1 MSGTRVA
8 WIGLGNI
15 GRGMSTNIAQKGP
28 QSSLI
33 LFNRTTTRAT
43 AHAETLSGRAT
54 VATSLSEAVQNAD
67 VIFTCVGDDPAIDAI
82 TNTILADKTIDLSTK
97 TFVDCSTVH
106 PDTSRRTEAAYA
118 ARGASFVACPV
129 FGAPNMA
136 DAGQL
141 IVVPA
146 GKQTAIAKAKPFFEG
161 VTAKS
166 TIDLSDGT
174 GDDIDV
180 GKASTLKVLGNT
192 FILNTVGVLAET
204 VVAAES
210 TGLGVGP
217 LKQWLDLFAPGP
229 FAKYADRMI
238 SGDYYQRDEPLFA
251 VDLARKDLRHASN
264 LAKEGG
270 QRMRNVEITDSFLQ
284 DVKTEK
290 GEKGDIAG
298 VYGAA
303 RKAAGMKFENQENK

>member
-15 GRGMSTNIAQKGP
+15 GRGLSANIARKGP

-33 LFNRTTTRAT
+33 LYNRTKARAT
-43 AHAETLSGRAT
+43 TLAAT
-54 VATSLSEAVQNAD
+54 LDGKASVANTIPEAVQNAD
-67 VIFTCVGDDPAIDAI
+67 VIFICVGDDPALEDVIAG
-82 TNTILADKTIDLSTK
+82 TLSENIDLSSK

-106 PDTSRRTEAAYA
+106 PDTSRKAEAAYI

-136 DAGQL
+136 DAGQM
-141 IVVPA
+141 IVLPA
-146 GKQTAIAKAKPFFEG
+146 GKQASIAKVKPFLEGIIAKAI
-161 VTAKS
+161 
-166 TIDLSDGT
+166 IDLSEGK

-180 GKASTLKVLGNT
+180 GRASTMKVLGNT

-204 VVAAES
+204 LTAAEA
-210 TGLGVGP
+210 TGLGTGP
-217 LKQWLDLFAPGP
+217 MKQWLDLFAPGP
-229 FAKYADRMI
+229 FAKYAERMI
-238 SGDYYQRDEPLFA
+238 SGDYYQREEPLFA

-270 QRMRNVEITDSFLQ
+270 QRMRNVEVTDGFLQ

-290 GEKGDIAG
+290 GAKGDIAA

-303 RKAAGMKFENQENK
+303 RKAAGMDFGNQ